1 MAFKKMLLLI
11 FFFLKSMTLIFTG
24 PKIEP
29 KEKMIIYMYYMV
41 MVPFYICS
49 SSTLDSKVSHQE
61 SWKTYQKELW
71 DKFSDYKR
79 QQS

>member
-1 MAFKKMLLLI
+1 MAFKKKCCYFL
-11 FFFLKSMTLIFTG
+11 FFLKSMTLIFTG

-41 MVPFYICS
+41 MVPFYTCS
-49 SSTLDSKVSHQE
+49 STTLDSKVSHQD

-71 DKFSDYKR
+71 GKFLDYKR